1 MFEKFT
7 DRANKV
13 LRYAQE
19 EAHKFHHRFV
29 GSEHIL
35 LGLCRVE
42 DGIASR
48 ALRSCSISYDMLA
61 RLIQPQVEHAPDMV
75 DGHIP
80 FSARA
85 KKVLE
90 CALKES
96 LSLGQNYIST
106 EHILLGILQQDEGR
120 ALLLLKQLV
129 ADKEELIK
137 ATQDLMKRE
146 TRLPFSSSNTAVPKG
161 ATLGGSSL
169 GFDSEDSS
177 ETMLLSEYGR
187 NLTEDARA
195 GKLDP
200 VFGRDLEL
208 ERVMQILVRRTK
220 NNPLILGD
228 PGVGKTAIAEGLAQ
242 LIAQA
247 QTPEMLQGKELWTLD
262 LAALIAGAKYR
273 GEFEDRLKRIVV
285 EISSS
290 QDKILF
296 IDEMHT
302 LIGAGAAEGSID
314 AASILKPALSRG
326 EIQIIA
332 ATTLDEYR
340 KHVEKDTAF
349 ERRFQPVIISEPS
362 QEEAVK
368 ILEGLRSR
376 YEEHHRV
383 HFSDEALQAAVS
395 LSDRYVQ
402 DRFLPDKAID
412 IMDEAGARIRLRNSQ
427 LPPELVKIDHELAEL
442 RTQKEEAALKQD
454 YERAALLRDQEKT
467 LLAQRSEFE
476 DNWKAAADTH
486 ESEVTPA
493 EIAEVVSMTTGVP
506 VTNLTEAETE
516 KLLRMEEV
524 LHERV
529 IGQHEAVL
537 ALSKAMRRS
546 RAGLKD
552 PKRPAGSFLFLGPSG
567 VGKTEL
573 AKTLAEFLF
582 GSEESLL
589 VLDMSEFM
597 EKHSVSRL
605 VGSPP
610 GYIGYDEGGQLTKM
624 VRQKPYSVVLFDEI
638 EKAHPDVFNILLQI
652 FEEGRLT
659 DSRGRK
665 VDFKN
670 CIIIMTSNVG
680 AHEIAKGTSLGFS
693 EQKKN
698 QAALSY
704 KEIKAS
710 VMTELKRSF
719 RPEFINRL
727 DEIIVFRSL
736 EEAEIVA
743 IVDLM
748 VDELRARL
756 YAQGMSLYVTPE
768 AKLRISKDGI
778 DPSYGARPLRRA
790 LQNLVEDP
798 LSEQLLEGRWSAG
811 DLIKVDVDAE
821 GELSFSKMEAELIAP
836 KKREHIVRETPSIF
850 AAAKR
855 GTSACS
861 GGCAGENSSN

>member
-7 DRANKV
+7 DRAHKV

-19 EAHKFHHRFV
+19 EARRFHHSFV
-29 GSEHIL
+29 GSEHLL
-35 LGLCRVE
+35 LGLCKVE

-48 ALRSCSISYDMLA
+48 VLSSCELRYEQFVS
-61 RLIQPQVEHAPDMV
+61 LIQSQKEHTSELV

-85 KKVLE
+85 KKILE
-90 CALKES
+90 GALRES

-106 EHILLGILQQDEGR
+106 EHILLGLLQQEDGR
-120 ALLLLKQLV
+120 AIALLNELQ

-137 ATQDLMKRE
+137 ATQELMKRE
-146 TRLPFSSSNTAVPKG
+146 TRLPFSSSNTSKSASS
-161 ATLGGSSL
+161 AGGVLS
-169 GFDSEDSS
+169 FDAPDGIEPAS
-177 ETMLLSEYGR
+177 LSEYGR
-187 NLTEDARA
+187 NLTQDARL

-208 ERVMQILVRRTK
+208 ERVMQILARRTK

-242 LIAQA
+242 LIAANQV
-247 QTPEMLQGKELWTLD
+247 PDMLQGKELWTLD

-285 EISSS
+285 ELSSS

-340 KHVEKDTAF
+340 KHVEKDSAF
-349 ERRFQPVIISEPS
+349 ERRFQPVVISEPN
-362 QEEAVK
+362 QEEAIK
-368 ILEGLRSR
+368 ILEGLRQC
-376 YEEHHRV
+376 YEDHHKV

-412 IMDEAGARIRLRNSQ
+412 IMDEAGARIRLRNNQ
-427 LPPELVKIDHELAEL
+427 LPPELLEIDDKLAAVRE
-442 RTQKEEAALKQD
+442 QKEEAAAHQD
-454 YERAALLRDQEKT
+454 YEKAAMLRDQEKA
-467 LLAQRSEFE
+467 LLAQRSEL
-476 DNWKAAADTH
+476 DDAWKTSANNS
-486 ESEVTPA
+486 ESQVTP
-493 EIAEVVSMTTGVP
+493 EDIAQVVSMTTGVP

-582 GSEESLL
+582 GTEESLL

-610 GYIGYDEGGQLTKM
+610 GYVGYDEGGQLTKM

-638 EKAHPDVFNILLQI
+638 EKAHPDVFNVLLQI

-670 CIIIMTSNVG
+670 CIIVMTSNIG
-680 AHEIAKGTSLGFS
+680 AHEIAKGSSLGFS
-693 EQKKN
+693 QQKKN

-727 DEIIVFRSL
+727 DEVIVFRSL
-736 EEAEIVA
+736 EEDEIVA

-756 YAQGMSLYVTPE
+756 YAQGMSLYVTQE

-778 DPSYGARPLRRA
+778 EPSYGARPLRRA
-790 LQNLVEDP
+790 IQNLVEDP
-798 LSEQLLEGRWSAG
+798 LSEQLLQGCWKEG
-811 DLIKVDVDAE
+811 DLIKVDVDE
-821 GELSFSKMEAELIAP
+821 HNELTFTKMEGELIAP
-836 KKREHIVRETPSIF
+836 KKREHIAQEQKTAFTPS
-850 AAAKR
+850 KR
-855 GTSACS
+855 RGKSSS
-861 GGCAGENSSN
+861 GSQLTGNLAQ